1 MADTPTTLSGTW
13 SATVTADGQTEY
25 VSGSTVVSGAVALAN
40 GVTLTVGSG
49 AVVSGLSTSAST
61 VIVKSGGTLK
71 DTSLVN
77 GTLYASS
84 GAISDE
90 NSLNSVAA
98 YFSSGSVSENDSFY
112 TTSGNSV
119 KYVYVYSGGALYS
132 PVISSGGFVY
142 LSSGGFISGG
152 SLSTSGV
159 LSASAGSVVTNFGEI
174 AGGSATFSGSY
185 GNNLSAP
192 VTYGQI
198 LTGSW
203 TAAESSAGIVTYI
216 SGTTTV
222 SGAVS
227 LAGGA
232 TLNIQAGTVVS
243 GLGTV
248 SGGIATVNVASGATL
263 LDSYIQNG
271 YVNVASGGTTSGNKI
286 DSTVLTLSAGA
297 SSVEDIIYYD
307 KGYGAD
313 MTYVSSGAFLINP
326 VLSSGGTASVLAGG
340 VVSGGKIY
348 ASGGLISATGASV
361 SGLNYVADG
370 FTNSANYNA
379 ASVVPTSALEF
390 SYSSTSLTGT
400 WSAVLNNDNQ
410 TVYQSGSTIVSGAV
424 SLAAGATLNIQ
435 SGAVVSGLYAS
446 GGAGVIHIASGGE
459 LISSYLGYTNIY
471 VSSGGTTS
479 ANQYNADAIY
489 ISAGGSS
496 LGDTYY
502 AKDAYSQNA
511 AYVSSGGYVSGAD
524 VLPGGNIIVYNGGT
538 YAGGYVVT
546 GTIVAPERTILG
558 GVVTSN
564 TGATVSDVTVVGED
578 VTNMLSGNTIGSG
591 ASPVLTFSYSA
602 TSLAGTWS
610 AVLNSDKQ
618 TVYQSNTTVV
628 SGPVYLTAGL
638 TLHIE
643 SGAVVSGVN
652 TQSGGIDNIYV
663 SSGGTLA
670 DSYIQNG
677 YVYISSGGVTSANQ
691 FNSDPVSVSSGAT
704 SVDDIYY
711 NSAYGIDPV
720 TVSSGGTLT
729 NAYVLSGGSVAALSG
744 SVVQDIVSY
753 GGSVSSVDGTIT
765 NDSGNP
771 CFLAGAN
778 FQTPEGDV
786 VVENLR
792 EGDVVATYNP
802 DNGAFEYSKVT
813 WVGKGRRH
821 ASVHLEDDL
830 SGYPV
835 RILRDALADGVPS
848 ADLLITSEHSLFFN
862 GGFVPVRM
870 LVNGYSVF
878 YDKNISEYEYY
889 HVETEKHSVL
899 IASNVL
905 SESYLDTGNRKGF
918 VQTGQVVRLG
928 AVKHDWETDAVAPLT
943 VSRDVVEPV
952 YRSIE
957 ERAVQL
963 GLVKHREEPEHVVD
977 HGLYLLTQNGGV
989 IRQVRNIDGKALFM
1003 LPAGV
1008 ESVVLMSRASR
1019 PCDVIG
1025 PFVDD
1030 RRQLGVLVGEI
1041 VLTEGNDL
1049 RHITTHAEK
1058 FDMSGWH
1065 GLEGGP
1071 ARWTNGAASLP
1082 LSRRAPSDIASLSV
1096 QICQAGPYLAENKKR
1111 KAIQVA

>member
-1 MADTPTTLSGTW
+1 M
-13 SATVTADGQTEY
+13 
-25 VSGSTVVSGAVALAN
+25 
-40 GVTLTVGSG
+40 
-49 AVVSGLSTSAST
+49 
-61 VIVKSGGTLK
+61 
-71 DTSLVN
+71 
-77 GTLYASS
+77 
-84 GAISDE
+84 
-90 NSLNSVAA
+90 
-98 YFSSGSVSENDSFY
+98 
-112 TTSGNSV
+112 
-119 KYVYVYSGGALYS
+119 
-132 PVISSGGFVY
+132 ISSGGFVRV
-142 LSSGGFISGG
+142 SAGGFISGG

-159 LSASAGSVVTNFGEI
+159 LSAFAGSVITNFGEI

-185 GNNLSAP
+185 GNNLSPPTTGA
-192 VTYGQI
+192 TI
-198 LTGSW
+198 LTGVW
-203 TAAESSAGIVTYI
+203 TATENASGTVLYT

-222 SGAVS
+222 TGAVS
-227 LAGGA
+227 LAAGA
-232 TLNIQAGTVVS
+232 NLNINSGTVVS
-243 GLGTV
+243 GLATEKGGGAIVHV
-248 SGGIATVNVASGATL
+248 SGGATL
-263 LDSYIQNG
+263 LDSDIEAG
-271 YVNVASGGTTSGNKI
+271 SVYVSSGGTTSANKM
-286 DSTVLTLSAGA
+286 DSTLVTLSAGA
-297 SSVEDIIYYD
+297 SSVNDILYYD
-307 KGYGAD
+307 SGHGVKL
-313 MTYVSSGAFLINP
+313 TYVQSGALLSDP
-326 VLSSGGTASVLAGG
+326 VISSGGSVYAYSGG
-340 VVSGGKIY
+340 TVSGGQMY
-348 ASGGLISATGASV
+348 DSGGVTSLTGATV
-361 SGLNYVADG
+361 SGLSYIIDG
-370 FTNSANYNA
+370 FTNSSNYNA
-379 ASVVPTSALEF
+379 ASVVTTSALEF
-390 SYSSTSLTGT
+390 SYSATSLTGI
-400 WSAVLNNDNQ
+400 WSAVLNNDDQ
-410 TVYQSGSTIVSGAV
+410 TVYQSGGTVVSGAV
-424 SLAAGATLNIQ
+424 SLAVGATLNIQ
-435 SGAVVSGLYAS
+435 SGAVVSGLYGS
-446 GGAGVIHIASGGE
+446 GGAGNIHIASGGE
-459 LISSYLGYTNIY
+459 LISSYVIYTNIY
-471 VSSGGTTS
+471 VSSGAITS
-479 ANQYNADAIY
+479 ANQYNADAIH

-496 LGDTYY
+496 LDDTYY
-502 AKDAYSQNA
+502 AKDGHGANTA
-511 AYVSSGGYVSGAD
+511 TVSSGGYVSGAD
-524 VLPGGNIIVYNGGT
+524 VLPGGNIVVNNGGT
-538 YAGGYVVT
+538 YSAGYVVT
-546 GTIVAPERTILG
+546 GSLVAPPVAVAG
-558 GVVTSN
+558 GNVTSG
-564 TGATVSDVTVVGED
+564 TGAIISGVTVVGED
-578 VTNMLSGNTIGSG
+578 LTNMLSGNTIGSG
-591 ASPVLTFSYSA
+591 ASPVFTFSYSA
-602 TSLAGTWS
+602 PSLTGTWS
-610 AVLNSDKQ
+610 AVLNSDNQ
-618 TVYQSNTTVV
+618 TVYQSSGTVV
-628 SGPVYLTAGL
+628 SGPVSLADDLILY
-638 TLHIE
+638 IQ
-643 SGAVVSGVN
+643 SGAVVSGAN
-652 TQSGGIDNIYV
+652 SQSGGIAHIYV

-670 DSYIQNG
+670 DSYVQNG

-691 FNSDPVSVSSGAT
+691 FNSDPVIVYSGAT

-711 NSAYGIDPV
+711 ASAYGSDPA
-720 TVSSGGTLT
+720 TVSSGGTLS
-729 NAYVLSGGSVAALSG
+729 NAYVLTGGNVLASSG

-753 GGSVSSVDGTIT
+753 GGSVNSVDGNIT

-786 VVENLR
+786 VVENLQ

-928 AVKHDWETDAVAPLT
+928 VVKHDWETDAVAPLT

-1049 RHITTHAEK
+1049 RHITMHAEK

-1111 KAIQVA
+1111 KTVQVA